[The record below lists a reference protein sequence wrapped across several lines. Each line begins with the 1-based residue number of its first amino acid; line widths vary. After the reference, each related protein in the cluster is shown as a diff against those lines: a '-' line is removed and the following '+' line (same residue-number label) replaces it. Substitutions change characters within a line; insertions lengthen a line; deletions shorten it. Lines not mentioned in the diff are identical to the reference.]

1 MLQTHLLH
9 EKLENGTALA
19 QVPEAK
25 RGLNELELGEINII
39 CLE

>member
-1 MLQTHLLH
+1 MLQTHFLH
-9 EKLENGTALA
+9 EKLENGTAQALA
-19 QVPEAK
+19 PVAK